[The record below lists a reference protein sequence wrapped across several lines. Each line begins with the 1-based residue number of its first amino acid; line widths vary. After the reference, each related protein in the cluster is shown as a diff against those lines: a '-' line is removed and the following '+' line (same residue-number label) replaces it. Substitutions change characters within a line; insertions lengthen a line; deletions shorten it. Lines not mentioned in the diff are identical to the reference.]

1 MSARRAPRPRTVSVG
16 NGTQAE
22 EHRVLAG
29 GALTET
35 DPPVGVSCA
44 GVAA

>member
-1 MSARRAPRPRTVSVG
+1 MSGRRVRCPRTVSVG
-16 NGTQAE
+16 DGTQTE

-35 DPPVGVSCA
+35 DPPVGVWCA
-44 GVAA
+44 GVAG